1 MYLTGLP
8 FVYKK
13 RDELTKN
20 HRENDRSSSSG
31 IMPAIPGNPL
41 CPVASFTKYLEKL
54 HPRNDSLWQ
63 RPRDS
68 FIESDAAWY
77 CNSTVGEKTLGK
89 FMTKVSTACKLS
101 DMYTN
106 HSIRATGAT
115 LLSKSGF
122 NHAQIMSVTGH
133 KSVASMAVYQ
143 NVDQDEK
150 LLMGQAIAS
159 GLGVPSANMAILP
172 PPQQRALAATAT
184 VTSGSDLALDAL
196 PLPLALTNT
205 VNTDGMADI
214 DALLLSELM
223 TDYDSIDQRQQP
235 GPLAN
240 VTNTMTQRLSAQMPV
255 FNSCR
260 IGNITI
266 NINK

>member
-1 MYLTGLP
+1 M
-8 FVYKK
+8 
-13 RDELTKN
+13 
-20 HRENDRSSSSG
+20 
-31 IMPAIPGNPL
+31 
-41 CPVASFTKYLEKL
+41 
-54 HPRNDSLWQ
+54 
-63 RPRDS
+63 
-68 FIESDAAWY
+68 ESDAAWY

-89 FMTKVSTACKLS
+89 FMSKVSSACKLTVI
-101 DMYTN
+101 YTN

-133 KSVASMAVYQ
+133 KSVGSMAVYQ
-143 NVDQDEK
+143 DVDQDEK

-159 GLGVPSANMAILP
+159 GLGVPSAMAILP
-172 PPQQRALAATAT
+172 PPPEQRALARHATAT
-184 VTSGSDLALDAL
+184 VTSGNLALDAPNFTL
-196 PLPLALTNT
+196 PAAPLPNGSDL
-205 VNTDGMADI
+205 NTDGMADI
-214 DALLLSELM
+214 DALMLSELM
-223 TDYDSIDQRQQP
+223 NDYEYDISIDQRQQ

-240 VTNTMTQRLSAQMPV
+240 VTNTMTQRLSAQMTV